1 VDERLN
7 YSVISKNML
16 HSARRNTMKWSIKKV
31 TSVLLAVA
39 VLSGGM
45 LSGASNVWAK
55 EKAGTLAKQAQGSW
69 ILVSVY
75 IEQDGKKI
83 EPFGSQ
89 PRGFVTITPD
99 GRFSYILLRASL
111 PKFAAD
117 NRMKGTAEENQAIVQ
132 GALAVYG
139 SYTVVNEKEHA
150 VKVRI
155 EGSTFPNWD
164 GQDQKRIWT
173 VKGDELWVSNPTTTV
188 GGGVAYLIFKR
199 AK

>member
-1 VDERLN
+1 
-7 YSVISKNML
+7 M
-16 HSARRNTMKWSIKKV
+16 W
-31 TSVLLAVA
+31 
-39 VLSGGM
+39 
-45 LSGASNVWAK
+45 SGASQAWAK
-55 EKAGTLAKQAQGSW
+55 KKAAPLAKQAQGIW
-69 ILVSVY
+69 TLASVY
-75 IEQDGKKI
+75 IEQEGKKI

-89 PRGFVTITPD
+89 PSGFLTITPN

-139 SYTVVNEKEHA
+139 TYTVENEKEHA
-150 VKVRI
+150 VKVHI

-173 VKGDELWVSNPTTTV
+173 IKGDELWVSNPTTTV